1 MKWKKIMKIAVPVL
15 AVVLIISL
23 FTISASAA
31 IQVGSTNVANYFQY
45 HNSSGWHD
53 LKTPWHY
60 IVGTNEVAYC
70 VEHKRSSPHG
80 ASYSETDILDGYS
93 ARTRTGLRI
102 ILENGYPYT
111 TGGLSAAEARY
122 ATANAIR
129 YWLSEQG
136 ESQFYNFTNYGAYSN
151 AQMRAYA
158 ASGNLAGKIRAK
170 SGYTDVLQFSVE
182 LLIKARS
189 QRLMTHDVAFSPMSI
204 RISGNTFVGTTR
216 VSLTN
221 MNKGYTLNTG
231 GLPAGSSVS
240 GYRGANGDVLTI
252 RIPMNAAN
260 SNRNFSISATGFDN
274 RMRANMAVNDAS
286 SSRVQAVVTVI
297 TSRSTIAD
305 TASLSV
311 RTPAVP
317 DLVVSS
323 ISTNKSSYQ
332 AGETIQVTVKVCNQ
346 GTGTASVF
354 KVSLSSNAFSVQTKN
369 TSALGAGAS
378 RTVTFAYTAPTYTSN
393 TKVTFMAKADSTNVI
408 RELNESNNSRST
420 STTVKAGLPDLS
432 IITLYSDKPS
442 YEAGETVRVTVKVR
456 NSGYTAVSSSVLKL
470 QISSVGTKSKT
481 VPSLAGN
488 EGVRT
493 IRFTFTAPTKLTD
506 QTIALKATID
516 PSNAVKESNE
526 RNNTRS
532 ASLVVKALRPDITII
547 GSTATDWYAGKEV
560 VVSATVRNL
569 TEQPV
574 SSLKVRLCMGSIS
587 MTEMIPIAGNGSNL
601 AVFRFTVPTN
611 GDYTVSFTADA
622 DNAVGEIDENN
633 NTWSKEVSV
642 FKVPISVVLDPD
654 DVGMEQQYDAYGLLD
669 MPSMNNCAYHSWQ
682 EVRLEN
688 GRYVAK
694 TYWARLTITFQIS
707 PDSQIAYSD
716 KPDVMESG
724 FGVQAVCQTMLTTNY
739 DHPEK
744 LVGAQIVW
752 ARYPESAYG
761 QTAKWQNVRDGLTVK
776 SGGAGEKVITWQYAV
791 NAFSATGRRLHYTPL
806 WFSDGKYTAWAQAFY
821 AWSPAGQLYDNKTNG
836 VTISGD
842 MYDRIT
848 TIRR

>member
-1 MKWKKIMKIAVPVL
+1 MKWKKAMKIAVPIL

-23 FTISASAA
+23 FTMSASAA

-70 VEHKRSSPHG
+70 VEHKKSSPHG
-80 ASYSETDILDGYS
+80 TSYSQTDILDSYS
-93 ARTRTGLRI
+93 ARTQTGLRI

-111 TGGLSAAEARY
+111 TGGLSVAEARY

-136 ESQFYNFTNYGAYSN
+136 ESQFYNFTNYGAYSD

-189 QRLMTHDVAFSPMSI
+189 QRLMMHDVSFSPMSM
-204 RISGNTFVGTTR
+204 RVSGGYFIGTTR
-216 VSLTN
+216 VTLAN

-252 RIPMNAAN
+252 RIPMSAAN
-260 SNRNFSISATGFDN
+260 SNRGFSISATGYDN
-274 RMRANMAVNDAS
+274 RMRANMAVHDAS

-297 TSRSTIAD
+297 TGTSTVAD

-317 DLVVSS
+317 DLIVLS
-323 ISTNKSSYQ
+323 ISTKKSSYE
-332 AGETIQVTVKVCNQ
+332 AGETIRVTVKICNQ
-346 GTGTASVF
+346 GTGTAGAF
-354 KVSLSSNAFSVQTKN
+354 KVSLASNTFSTQTKN

-378 RTVTFAYTAPTYTSN
+378 RTITFTYTAPTYTAN
-393 TKVTFMAKADSTNVI
+393 TRVTFTATADSTNAI
-408 RELNESNNSRST
+408 MELNESNNSRST

-432 IITLYSDKPS
+432 IISLYSDKSS
-442 YEAGETVRVTVKVR
+442 YEAGETVSVTVKVK

-470 QISSVGTKSKT
+470 QISGVSTKSRT

-488 EGVRT
+488 GGVRT
-493 IRFTFTAPTKLTD
+493 IRFTFTAPMKLTD
-506 QTIALKATID
+506 QTITLKATID

-574 SSLKVRLCMGSIS
+574 SSLKVRLCMGSVS
-587 MTEMIPIAGNGSNL
+587 MTETIPIAGNGSNL
-601 AVFRFTVPTN
+601 AVFRYTVPRN
-611 GDYTVSFTADA
+611 GGYTVSFTADA
-622 DNAVGEIDENN
+622 DNAVGEIDESN
-633 NTWSKEVSV
+633 NTWSKDVSV
-642 FKVPISVVLDPD
+642 FKVPASIVLDPD
-654 DVGMEQQYDAYGLLD
+654 DAGMEQRFDAYGLLD
-669 MPSMNNCAYHSWQ
+669 MPSMSSSAYHCWQ
-682 EVRLEN
+682 EVRLED
-688 GRYVAK
+688 GRYVTK
-694 TYWARLTITFQIS
+694 SYWARLTTTFRIS

-724 FGVQAVCQTMLTTNY
+724 FGVQAVCQTTLTTNY

-744 LVGAQIVW
+744 LVGAQMVW
-752 ARYPESAYG
+752 VRYPESTYG
-761 QTAKWQNVRDGLTVK
+761 QTAKWQNVRDGLVVK
-776 SGGAGEKVITWQYAV
+776 SGEAVEKVIAWQYAV
-791 NAFSATGRRLHYTPL
+791 NAFSATGRQLHYTPL
-806 WFSDGKYTAWAQAFY
+806 WFPDGAYTAWAQAFY
-821 AWSPAGQLYDNKTNG
+821 AWSPVGQLYDNKTDD